1 MLTSSLITLAK
12 KEFPDWSRIQLLG
25 MLNEIQRIVF
35 TQNNTRQMRMY
46 DSTTGKDP
54 ILTTVDG
61 TYVYEINTTNGFD
74 YNVWRVTSVY
84 NDDIY
89 DPIDVIKYDATPS
102 NSAIIVFNENPG
114 NAEYYLRCFRQCSDL
129 TSETTQ
135 MEIPHAYHLSH
146 IWEGL
151 CGLIEKYRSGKSDRF
166 LYFMEKLLPD
176 LILKISE
183 NQNNEY
189 NVEVKGY

>member
-1 MLTSSLITLAK
+1 
-12 KEFPDWSRIQLLG
+12 
-25 MLNEIQRIVF
+25 
-35 TQNNTRQMRMY
+35 
-46 DSTTGKDP
+46 
-54 ILTTVDG
+54 
-61 TYVYEINTTNGFD
+61 
-74 YNVWRVTSVY
+74 
-84 NDDIY
+84 
-89 DPIDVIKYDATPS
+89 
-102 NSAIIVFNENPG
+102 
-114 NAEYYLRCFRQCSDL
+114 
-129 TSETTQ
+129 